1 MATYT
6 SLSSLDTS
14 KLAAG
19 DVINVAY
26 TGAAQ
31 STTLPAGKYTLTC
44 LGAQGGYRSSS
55 TYGGLG
61 GKAVGTLTLTN
72 ATKIYAYVG
81 GSGNT
86 GGTDGGFNGG
96 GRRKEQNGGGG
107 ATDIRIGQDSLYARV
122 IVAGGGGSDG
132 GRGPNGTKPRGGG
145 TGGGT
150 TGGNTTA
157 SDFGT
162 GGYGATQTGNSGGT
176 AYVTTT
182 QSASSTAGGFG
193 FGGSGLKQNGG
204 YGGAGGGGWYGGSG
218 TTPDS
223 SGDDD
228 KGGGGGSGYVYT
240 SDTASSYPSGC
251 LLNSSYYLTDTS
263 MSNGVQ
269 SGNGSATI
277 TVVNIAGHT
286 YDANGGTFSD
296 GSSKVFVTDGE
307 TVPTPSRE
315 GFVFEGWTDYKAQW
329 VSATRMKVN
338 GDWKPASEIFGKVD
352 GEWKNV
358 TKALTKI
365 DDTWKT
371 VYVNTNTSDSPTVE
385 IVSWADGTDKQ
396 IAALVGAADAGQIDL
411 VEDAGWTVG
420 DTRKVSLSAMAKSG
434 TYGGVSWSVGETH
447 AAQNV
452 ELVLM
457 HQGGVKLADGNA
469 CHFVVGMKDSLNES
483 GYMNSSNTN
492 SGSWDGCA
500 RRNWCNGAFRQ
511 ALPETLR
518 DIFKRANVITAKEY
532 NSPELKTSVD
542 YFFFPSEKEIFGAKK
557 HSNAAEFDSAD
568 LVKWTWYATPSN
580 RVKKLNGS
588 NSAWWERSPQ
598 QNYPE
603 DFCHVKNNGGADW
616 GGADVPLGI
625 APCGCI

>member
-1 MATYT
+1 MATYS

-19 DVINVAY
+19 DVINVVY

-31 STTLPAGKYTLTC
+31 SATLPAGKYTLTC

-86 GGTDGGFNGG
+86 GKTEGGFNGG
-96 GRRKEQNGGGG
+96 GKRATYNGGGG
-107 ATDIRIGQDSLYARV
+107 ATDIRIGTDSLYARV

-132 GRGPNGTKPRGGG
+132 ATAKGGG

-150 TGGNTTA
+150 TGRNTTA
-157 SDFGT
+157 TSYGT

-193 FGGSGLKQNGG
+193 FGGSGLHANGG
-204 YGGAGGGGWYGGSG
+204 YGGAGGGGWYGGAG
-218 TTPDS
+218 TTPDG

-240 SDTASSYPSGC
+240 SDTASNYPSGC

-296 GSSKVFVTDGE
+296 GSTRLFVADGE
-307 TVPTPSRE
+307 TIPTPSRE
-315 GFVFEGWTDYKAQW
+315 GFVFEGWTDYTAQW
-329 VSATRMKVN
+329 MSATRMKVN
-338 GDWKPASEIFGKVD
+338 GDWKPASEIFGKID

-358 TKALTKI
+358 TKALTKV

-385 IVSWADGTDKQ
+385 IVSWADGTDEQ

-411 VEDAGWTVG
+411 VEDAGWAVG
-420 DTRKVSLSAMAKSG
+420 DTRTVSLSAMAASG
-434 TYGGVSWSVGETH
+434 TYDGVSWGVGETH

-457 HQGGVKLADGNA
+457 HQGGVKLADGST
-469 CHFVVGMKDSLNES
+469 CHFVVGMKDSLNEI
-483 GYMNSSNTN
+483 GYMNSSSTN

-500 RRNWCNGAFRQ
+500 RRSWCNGAFRQ
-511 ALPETLR
+511 AIPDALR
-518 DIFKRANVITAKEY
+518 PVFKQMQTITAETP
-532 NSPELKTSVD
+532 NDSALKTSID
-542 YFFFPSEKEIFGAKK
+542 YFALPAEREVSNTRNF
-557 HSNAAEFDSAD
+557 SNATEWAS
-568 LVKWTWYATPSN
+568 LVQFTWYATSAN
-580 RVKKLNGS
+580 RIKKSGGN
-588 NSAWWERSPQ
+588 NAAWWERSP
-598 QNYPE
+598 
-603 DFCHVKNNGGADW
+603 DASHSSLFCRVNTEGLSDSYGADCTY
-616 GGADVPLGI
+616 GLSPF
-625 APCGCI
+625 GCI

>member
-1 MATYT
+1 MATYS
-6 SLSSLDTS
+6 SLNSLDTS

-31 STTLPAGKYTLTC
+31 SATLPAGKYTLTC
-44 LGAQGGYRSSS
+44 FGAQGGYRSSS

-86 GGTDGGFNGG
+86 GGTNGGFNGG
-96 GRRKEQNGGGG
+96 GKRATYNGGGG
-107 ATDIRIGQDSLYARV
+107 ATDIRIGRDSLYARV

-132 GRGPNGTKPRGGG
+132 ATNKGGG

-157 SDFGT
+157 TNYGT

-182 QSASSTAGGFG
+182 QSATSTAGGFG
-193 FGGSGLKQNGG
+193 FGGSGLNQKGG
-204 YGGAGGGGWYGGSG
+204 YGGAGGGGWYGGAG

-240 SDTASSYPSGC
+240 SGTASNYPSGC
-251 LLNSSYYLTDTS
+251 LLNSSYYLSDTS
-263 MSNGVQ
+263 MSNDVQ
-269 SGNGSATI
+269 SGNGSISI

-286 YDANGGTFSD
+286 YDANGGTFPD
-296 GSSKVFVTDGE
+296 GSSKVIVTDGE

-315 GFVFEGWTDYKAQW
+315 GFVFEGWVDYKAQW
-329 VSATRMKVN
+329 MSATRMKVN
-338 GDWKPASEIFGKVD
+338 GEWQPATDMFAKVN
-352 GEWKNV
+352 GEWANV
-358 TKALTKI
+358 TKALTKV

-371 VYVNTNTSDSPTVE
+371 VYVNTNTSDSSTVE
-385 IVSWADGTDKQ
+385 IVSWANGTDEQ

-411 VEDAGWTVG
+411 VEDAGWAVG
-420 DTRKVSLSAMAKSG
+420 DTRTVSLSAMAKSG
-434 TYGGVSWSVGETH
+434 TYDGVSWSVDETH
-447 AAQNV
+447 AAQSV

-469 CHFVVGMKDSLNES
+469 CHFVVGMKDCLNES
-483 GYMNSSNTN
+483 GYMNRSDTN
-492 SGSWDGCA
+492 SGSWDSCA
-500 RRNWCNGAFRQ
+500 RRSWCNGAFRQ
-511 ALPETLR
+511 AIPDSLR
-518 DIFKRANVITAKEY
+518 PIFKQMQTITADEY
-532 NSPELKTSVD
+532 KSTTLKTSTD
-542 YFFFPSEKEIFGAKK
+542 YFALPAEREVSDASRY
-557 HSNAAEFDSAD
+557 SNSTEWAS
-568 LVKWTWYATPSN
+568 LVQFTWYATSVNRIKKNGGNSAFWWGRSPSTYT
-580 RVKKLNGS
+580 S
-588 NSAWWERSPQ
+588 NSFCAIDSKGNNSKSFTSDPHELSP
-598 QNYPE
+598 
-603 DFCHVKNNGGADW
+603 F
-616 GGADVPLGI
+616 
-625 APCGCI
+625 GCI

>member
-6 SLSSLDTS
+6 SLSSLDIS

-31 STTLPAGKYTLTC
+31 SATLPAGKYTLTC
-44 LGAQGGYRSSS
+44 FGAQGGYRSSS

-86 GGTDGGFNGG
+86 GKANGGFNGG
-96 GRRKEQNGGGG
+96 GKRATYNGGGG
-107 ATDIRIGQDSLYARV
+107 ATDIRIGTDSLYARV

-132 GRGPNGTKPRGGG
+132 GTSKGGG

-157 SDFGT
+157 TSYGT

-193 FGGSGLKQNGG
+193 FGGSGLHANGG
-204 YGGAGGGGWYGGSG
+204 YGGAGGGGWYGGAG

-240 SDTASSYPSGC
+240 SSTASSYPTGC
-251 LLNSSYYLTDTS
+251 LLNSSFYLSDTS

-269 SGNGSATI
+269 SGNGSISI
-277 TVVNIAGHT
+277 TVVNIAEHT
-286 YDANGGTFSD
+286 YDANGGTFPD
-296 GSSKVFVTDGE
+296 GSSKVIVADGE

-329 VSATRMKVN
+329 MSATRMKVN

-352 GEWKNV
+352 GEWKTV
-358 TKALTKI
+358 VKSSTKV
-365 DDTWKT
+365 DGTWKT
-371 VYVNTNTSDSPTVE
+371 VFVNTNNADDSPTVE
-385 IVSWADGTDKQ
+385 IVSWANGTDEQ
-396 IAALVGAADAGQIDL
+396 IAALVAAADAGQIDL
-411 VEDAGWTVG
+411 VEDAGWAVG
-420 DTRKVSLSAMAKSG
+420 DTRKVSLSAMAASG
-434 TYGGVSWSVGETH
+434 TYDGVSWGVGETH

-457 HQGGVKLADGNA
+457 HQGGVKLADGNT

-483 GYMNSSNTN
+483 GYMNGSNTN
-492 SGSWDGCA
+492 SGSWNGCA
-500 RRNWCNGAFRQ
+500 RRSWCNGAFRQ
-511 ALPETLR
+511 ALPDTLR
-518 DIFKRANVITAKEY
+518 PIFKRMQTITAETY
-532 NSPELKTSVD
+532 NGTTLKTSTD
-542 YFFFPSEKEIFGAKK
+542 YFALPAEYEVHGKLNY
-557 HSNAAEFDSAD
+557 SNSTEAAS
-568 LVKWTWYATPSN
+568 LVQFTWYATQTN
-580 RVKKLNGS
+580 RRKKRNGDF
-588 NSAWWERSPQ
+588 AWWWERSP
-598 QNYPE
+598 NERTSTY
-603 DFCHVKNNGGADW
+603 FCVVTNSGAAGSTDASATR
-616 GGADVPLGI
+616 GLSPF
-625 APCGCI
+625 GCI

>member
-31 STTLPAGKYTLTC
+31 SATLPAGKYTLTC

-86 GGTDGGFNGG
+86 GKTNGGFNGG
-96 GRRKEQNGGGG
+96 GRRNKYNGGGG

-132 GRGPNGTKPRGGG
+132 ATSKGGG

-150 TGGNTTA
+150 TGGNTSA
-157 SDFGT
+157 SNYGT
-162 GGYGATQTGNSGGT
+162 GGYGGTQTGNSGGSSYVATSQSTSTT
-176 AYVTTT
+176 AQADYK
-182 QSASSTAGGFG
+182 AGFG
-193 FGGSGLKQNGG
+193 FGGNGVYYSSG
-204 YGGAGGGGWYGGSG
+204 YGGAGGGGWYGGAG
-218 TTPDS
+218 TYPDS
-223 SGDDD
+223 SSDDD

-240 SDTASSYPSGC
+240 SSTASNYPSGC

-269 SGNGSATI
+269 SGNGSISI
-277 TVVNIAGHT
+277 TVVSIAGHT

-296 GSSKVFVTDGE
+296 GSSKVFVSDGE
-307 TVPTPSRE
+307 TVPTPGRE
-315 GFVFEGWTDYKAQW
+315 GFVFEGWVDYKAQW
-329 VSATRMKVN
+329 MSATRMKVN
-338 GDWKPASEIFGKVD
+338 GDWKPANEIFGKVD

-358 TKALTKI
+358 TKALTKV

-385 IVSWADGTDKQ
+385 IVSWANGTDEQ

-411 VEDAGWTVG
+411 VEDAGWAVG
-420 DTRKVSLSAMAKSG
+420 DTRKVSLSAMARSG
-434 TYGGVSWSVGETH
+434 TYNGVSWSVDEPH
-447 AAQNV
+447 AAQSV

-457 HQGGVKLADGNA
+457 HQGGVKFTDGKD
-469 CHFVVGMKDSLNES
+469 CHFVVGMKDCLNES
-483 GYMNSSNTN
+483 GYMNGSATN
-492 SGSWDGCA
+492 SGSWDGCD
-500 RRNWCNGAFRQ
+500 RRSWCNGAFRQ
-511 ALPETLR
+511 AIPDALR
-518 DIFKRANVITAKEY
+518 PIFKQMRTTTAEIY
-532 NSPELKTSVD
+532 NGTTLKTSTD
-542 YFFFPSEKEIFGAKK
+542 YFALPAECEVFSTRAS
-557 HSNAAEFDSAD
+557 SNSTEAAS
-568 LVKWTWYATPSN
+568 LVQFTWYATVAN
-580 RVKKLNGS
+580 RKKKVNGR
-588 NSAWWERSPQ
+588 NSTWWERSPFV
-598 QNYPE
+598 N
-603 DFCHVKNNGGADW
+603 DSDSFCHVSSSGTAHYNFASVTYGLS
-616 GGADVPLGI
+616 PF
-625 APCGCI
+625 GCI

>member
-1 MATYT
+1 MATYN
-6 SLSSLDTS
+6 SLNSIDMS

-19 DVINVAY
+19 DVINITY
-26 TGAAQ
+26 TGAVQ

-44 LGAQGGYRSSS
+44 FGAQGGYRSSS
-55 TYGGLG
+55 SYGGLG
-61 GKAVGTLTLTN
+61 GKAVGTLTLAK

-86 GGTDGGFNGG
+86 GKTDRGLYYGFNGG
-96 GRRKEQNGGGG
+96 GKREIFYGGGG
-107 ATDIRIGQDSLYARV
+107 ATDIRIGTDSLYARV

-132 GRGPNGTKPRGGG
+132 ATNKGGG

-157 SDFGT
+157 TNFGT

-182 QSASSTAGGFG
+182 QSATSTAGGFG
-193 FGGSGLKQNGG
+193 FGGSGLRTNGG
-204 YGGAGGGGWYGGSG
+204 YGGAGGGGWYGGAG
-218 TTPDS
+218 TTPDG

-240 SDTASSYPSGC
+240 SDTASNYPSGC
-251 LLNSSYYLTDTS
+251 LLNSAYYLSNTS

-269 SGNGSATI
+269 SGDGSISI
-277 TVVNIAGHT
+277 TVVNIAEHT

-296 GSSKVFVTDGE
+296 GSSKVIVADGE

-315 GFVFEGWTDYKAQW
+315 GFVFEGWVDYKAQW
-329 VSATRMKVN
+329 MSATRMKVN

-358 TKALTKI
+358 VKSSAKV
-365 DDTWKT
+365 DGTWKT
-371 VYVNTNTSDSPTVE
+371 VFVNTNNADDSPTVE
-385 IVSWADGTDKQ
+385 IVSWADGTDEQ

-434 TYGGVSWSVGETH
+434 TYDGVSWSVGETH

-457 HQGGVKLADGNA
+457 HQGGVKLADGNS
-469 CHFVVGMKDSLNES
+469 CHFVVGMKDCLNEP
-483 GYMNSSNTN
+483 GYMKSSSTN

-500 RRNWCNGAFRQ
+500 RRSWCNGAFRQ
-511 ALPETLR
+511 AIPDSLR
-518 DIFKRANVITAKEY
+518 PIFKQMQTITAETYKG
-532 NSPELKTSVD
+532 STLKTSTD
-542 YFFFPSEKEIFGAKK
+542 YFALPAEREIFGTGTF
-557 HSNAAEFDSAD
+557 SNATEGASTSIVQF
-568 LVKWTWYATPSN
+568 TWYATSAN
-580 RVKKLNGS
+580 RVKQVNGS
-588 NSAWWERSPQ
+588 NSYWWERSPHAG
-598 QNYPE
+598 NPA
-603 DFCHVKNNGGADW
+603 DFCRVNGSGNAGYNSANATW
-616 GGADVPLGI
+616 GLS
-625 APCGCI
+625 PCGCI

>member
-31 STTLPAGKYTLTC
+31 SATLPAGKYTLTC
-44 LGAQGGYRSSS
+44 FGAQGGYRSSS

-86 GGTDGGFNGG
+86 GGTNGGFNGG
-96 GRRKEQNGGGG
+96 GKRATYNGGGG
-107 ATDIRIGQDSLYARV
+107 ATDIRIGRDSLYARV

-132 GRGPNGTKPRGGG
+132 ATNKGGG

-157 SDFGT
+157 TNYGT

-182 QSASSTAGGFG
+182 QSATSTAGGFG
-193 FGGSGLKQNGG
+193 FGGSGLNQNGG
-204 YGGAGGGGWYGGSG
+204 YGGAGGGGWYGGAG

-240 SDTASSYPSGC
+240 SGTASNYPSGC
-251 LLNSSYYLTDTS
+251 LLNSSYYLSDTS

-269 SGNGSATI
+269 SGNGSISI

-296 GSSKVFVTDGE
+296 GSTKLFVADGE

-315 GFVFEGWTDYKAQW
+315 GFVFEGWVDYKAQW
-329 VSATRMKVN
+329 TSATRVKVN
-338 GDWKPASEIFGKVD
+338 GSWKPPIEIFGKVD

-358 TKALTKI
+358 TKALTKV

-371 VYVNTNTSDSPTVE
+371 VYVNTNNADDSPTVE
-385 IVSWADGTDKQ
+385 IVSWADGTDEQ
-396 IAALVGAADAGQIDL
+396 IAALAGAADAGQIDL
-411 VEDAGWTVG
+411 VEDAGWAVG
-420 DTRKVSLSAMAKSG
+420 DTRTVSLSAMAASG
-434 TYGGVSWSVGETH
+434 AYDGVSWGVGETH
-447 AAQNV
+447 AAQSV

-469 CHFVVGMKDSLNES
+469 CHFVVGMKDSLNEA

-492 SGSWDGCA
+492 SGSWDGCT
-500 RRNWCNGAFRQ
+500 RRSWCNGAFRQ
-511 ALPETLR
+511 AIPDSLR
-518 DIFKRANVITAKEY
+518 PIFKQMRTITAETHDG
-532 NSPELKTSVD
+532 STLKTSID
-542 YFFFPSEKEIFGAKK
+542 YFALPAEREVFGTD
-557 HSNAAEFDSAD
+557 SNLAAAEGPSTSLTQF
-568 LVKWTWYATPSN
+568 TWYTISAN
-580 RVKKLNGS
+580 RVKQVNGS
-588 NSAWWERSPQ
+588 NSPWWERSPKASSRTK
-598 QNYPE
+598 
-603 DFCHVKNNGGADW
+603 FCRVSNIGNAGSDAADYAY
-616 GGADVPLGI
+616 GLSPF
-625 APCGCI
+625 GCI

>member
-31 STTLPAGKYTLTC
+31 SATLPAGKYTLTC

-55 TYGGLG
+55 AYGGLG

-86 GGTDGGFNGG
+86 GKTNGGFNGG
-96 GRRKEQNGGGG
+96 GKRDTFNGGGG
-107 ATDIRIGQDSLYARV
+107 ATDIRIGTDSLYARV

-132 GRGPNGTKPRGGG
+132 ATAKGGG
-145 TGGGT
+145 KGGGT

-157 SDFGT
+157 TSYGT

-193 FGGSGLKQNGG
+193 FGGSGLHASSGF
-204 YGGAGGGGWYGGSG
+204 GGAGGGGWYGGAG
-218 TTPDS
+218 TMPDS

-240 SDTASSYPSGC
+240 SDTASNYPSGC
-251 LLNSSYYLTDTS
+251 LLNSSYYLSNTS

-269 SGNGSATI
+269 SGNGSISI
-277 TVVNIAGHT
+277 TVVNMAGHT

-296 GSSKVFVTDGE
+296 GSSKVIVADGE

-315 GFVFEGWTDYKAQW
+315 GFVFEGWVDYKAQW
-329 VSATRMKVN
+329 LSATRMKVN
-338 GDWKPASEIFGKVD
+338 GNWKPASEIFGKVD

-358 TKALTKI
+358 VKSSTKV
-365 DDTWKT
+365 DGTWKT
-371 VYVNTNTSDSPTVE
+371 VFVNTNNADDSPTVE
-385 IVSWADGTDKQ
+385 IVSWADGTDEQ
-396 IAALVGAADAGQIDL
+396 IAALVAAADAGQIDL
-411 VEDAGWTVG
+411 VEDAGWAVG
-420 DTRKVSLSAMAKSG
+420 DTRTVSLSAMAASG
-434 TYGGVSWSVGETH
+434 TYDGVSWSVGETH
-447 AAQNV
+447 AAQSV

-469 CHFVVGMKDSLNES
+469 CHFVVGMKDALNES
-483 GYMNSSNTN
+483 GYMNSSSTS

-500 RRNWCNGAFRQ
+500 RRSWCNGAFRQ
-511 ALPETLR
+511 AIPDALR
-518 DIFKRANVITAKEY
+518 PVFKQMRTITAKTYYEAI
-532 NSPELKTSVD
+532 LQTSID
-542 YFFFPSEKEIFGAKK
+542 YFALPAEREILSTR
-557 HSNAAEFDSAD
+557 SNSSSTEWESLAQF
-568 LVKWTWYATPSN
+568 TWYATSAN
-580 RVKKLNGS
+580 RIKKLNGRIS
-588 NSAWWERSPQ
+588 NWWERSPIEPLFGCV
-598 QNYPE
+598 NTEGLSDRY
-603 DFCHVKNNGGADW
+603 NADSIW
-616 GGADVPLGI
+616 GLSPF
-625 APCGCI
+625 GCI